1 LVDTWDNRNRLWSRV
16 PIMQLRYRSL
26 APYRIAPIE
35 DRRLLGIGLV
45 LTAFLCFTT
54 IDTSAKWMTTHGLP
68 TLEVVF
74 VRYAVHFALIA
85 GLILPRYGRV
95 LLRSG
100 NRRLE
105 LLRGLV
111 LLGSTIANF
120 FAIRHLPLTVTG
132 SILFSVP
139 LIVCAVSVPLLGEH
153 VGWRRWMAILVG
165 FGGVLL
171 IIRPGS
177 EGFSFYVVFSLVAV
191 TCYAFYIISNRMLAG
206 VDAASTQQFYSAL
219 IATVCIAPFAFG
231 KWMWPQEPSSWLAFA
246 AIGVAG
252 AVGHQIYTIAHR
264 FAPASTLAPFIYAQ
278 IIYLTASSWLI
289 FGQPPDVWIFAGA
302 PLVIGSGLYI
312 WLRERQIARTQAAVG
327 GGSGSPAS
335 HAAPRL

>member
-1 LVDTWDNRNRLWSRV
+1 
-16 PIMQLRYRSL
+16 MQLRYRSS

-45 LTAFLCFTT
+45 LAAFLCFTT

-74 VRYAVHFALIA
+74 VRYSVHFALIA

-95 LLRSG
+95 LLRTG
-100 NRRLE
+100 NLRLE
-105 LLRGLV
+105 LLRGLA
-111 LLGSTIANF
+111 LLGSTVANF

-139 LIVCAVSVPLLGEH
+139 LIVCAVSVPLLKEY
-153 VGWRRWMAILVG
+153 VGWRRWMAIIVG

-177 EGFSFYVVFSLVAV
+177 EAFSPFVVFSLIAV
-191 TCYAFYIISNRMLAG
+191 TCYAFYNIGTRMLAG
-206 VDAASTQQFYSAL
+206 VDAASTQQFYAAL
-219 IATVCIAPFAFG
+219 IATVCIAPFAFDE
-231 KWMWPQEPSSWLAFA
+231 WTWPQEPSSWVAFA

-252 AVGHQIYTIAHR
+252 AVGHQIYTIAQR
-264 FAPASTLAPFIYAQ
+264 FAPASTLAPFIYVQ
-278 IIYLTASSWLI
+278 IIYLSASSWLI
-289 FGQPPDVWIFAGA
+289 FDQPPDVWIFIGA
-302 PLVIGSGLYI
+302 PLVVGSGLYI
-312 WLRERQIARTQAAVG
+312 WLRERQLSRAQSALG
-327 GGSGSPAS
+327 EGSGSPDS
-335 HAAPRL
+335 HAAPRA